1 MIDQEWQHL
10 NLKFNP
16 FEPAAS
22 GAPVSTNLWIPQSW
36 ELQIK
41 ELLDTIQ
48 NGQGVKAIAIEGEY
62 GSGKT
67 YLMRWLEQSEF
78 PNRRIKPF
86 FFDNPGVQFYDL
98 ANSLLRQ
105 IGRYE
110 FSKALW
116 EYVKP
121 DIGPLQRSFFESED
135 SFTAWLSAVK
145 RQKKQTEST
154 NAIARAIR
162 ESKITSDEEIAYRF
176 AMIVVESLDKPFF
189 EYRDF
194 IAGRK
199 DALVAEN
206 EEANYFS
213 AIIRALSLSGSVN
226 GIGFLLD
233 EFEEVSLQK
242 RLSRKEAQDYLATLK
257 RLLNVASQ
265 QDFWLVVSMTPQSGD
280 ISRQLEPA
288 LWERFTGQGQ
298 YQFVIPELSALEAEE
313 LLMVRLKG
321 AYSNEGMPKLWP
333 FADDVINSLTP
344 VTYSSPR
351 KLVKVAFYALAEAA
365 KKHPPLPLKG
375 SFVQKIENKV
385 YPLDNKIK

>member
-1 MIDQEWQHL
+1 MTDQEMQYL
-10 NLKFNP
+10 GLKYNP

-22 GAPVSTNLWIPQSW
+22 GAPVRTDLWIPKSW
-36 ELQIK
+36 KQQIQD
-41 ELLDTIQ
+41 LLDTIQ

-67 YLMRWLEQSEF
+67 YLMRWLAQNEF
-78 PNRRIKPF
+78 PIRRIRPF

-145 RQKKQTEST
+145 RQKKQNEST
-154 NAIARAIR
+154 NAITRAIR
-162 ESKITSDEEIAYRF
+162 ESGITSDEEIAYRF
-176 AMIVVESLDKPFF
+176 AMIIVASLDKPFF

-194 IAGRK
+194 VAGRK

-206 EEANYFS
+206 EEANYFA
-213 AIIRALSLSGSVN
+213 AIIRALSLTGSVS
-226 GIGFLLD
+226 GISFLLD

-265 QDFWLVVSMTPQSGD
+265 QDFWLVVSMTPQAAE

-298 YQFVIPELSALEAEE
+298 YQFVIPELSMAEAEE
-313 LLMVRLKG
+313 LLMFRLEDS
-321 AYSNEGMPKLWP
+321 YSQENTPKLWP
-333 FADDVINSLTP
+333 FEGDVINNLTP

-351 KLVKVAFYALAEAA
+351 RLVKVAFYAIAEAA
-365 KKHPPLPLKG
+365 KKHLALPLKG
-375 SFVQKIENKV
+375 SFVHKIEYKV
-385 YPLDNKIK
+385 YPSDNKSK

>member
-1 MIDQEWQHL
+1 MNNQEREYLGLQY
-10 NLKFNP
+10 NP

-22 GAPVSTNLWIPQSW
+22 GAPLRADLWIPQRW
-36 ELQIK
+36 KQQIQD
-41 ELLDTIQ
+41 LLDTIQ
-48 NGQGVKAIAIEGEY
+48 NGQGAKAIAIEGEY

-67 YLMRWLEQSEF
+67 YLMRWLEQTEF
-78 PNRRIKPF
+78 PIRRIRPY
-86 FFDNPGVQFYDL
+86 FFDNPGSQFYDL

-145 RQKKQTEST
+145 RQKKQTDST

-162 ESKITSDEEIAYRF
+162 ESGITSDEEIAHRF
-176 AMIVVESLDKPFF
+176 AMIVVASLDKPFF

-194 IAGRK
+194 VAGRK

-206 EEANYFS
+206 EEAHYFS
-213 AIIRALSLSGSVN
+213 AIIRALSLTGSVT
-226 GIGFLLD
+226 GICFLLD

-265 QDFWLVVSMTPQSGD
+265 QDFWLVVSMTPQAAD

-298 YQFVIPELSALEAEE
+298 YRFLIPELSETEAEE
-313 LLMVRLKG
+313 LLMFRLEG
-321 AYSNEGMPKLWP
+321 AYSQKKKPKLWP
-333 FADDVINSLTP
+333 FEGDVINNLTP

-351 KLVKVAFYALAEAA
+351 RLVKVAFYAIAEAA
-365 KKHPPLPLKG
+365 KKRVALPLKG
-375 SFVQKIENKV
+375 SFVHKVENKV
-385 YPLDNKIK
+385 YPLENR